1 MSHLDPV
8 VQIGDWYYQVI
19 YGQLWPAT
27 VPLKTEQMVR
37 LEPRLHSLLNFFLQ
51 HPNTLLAKDTLIE
64 KVWPADEGTDAAVMR
79 AVGALRKVLGD
90 DVRAPGYIATVS
102 KKGYCWLADIKAV
115 PAGILQPEDTVSD
128 TVLSLVNE
136 APLPPSRWPWRF
148 ISLTA
153 AAVLLGCAS
162 VAYILASFTTAP
174 LLKLPDTITP
184 ISALSGQEYWA
195 VLNDAKSHA
204 VYQHQ
209 PMDGDSFS
217 WSLQNLADLR
227 VNHLPQQFT
236 GLSQPHWLDAE
247 QILFRSSSVDNR
259 CQFYRQQL
267 LPQPADPVALWP
279 CASVLPQALV
289 RWQQQWLW
297 LDNTAD
303 GRTLELWIATIPQQ
317 PKLLRRLTNQHWPV
331 QHMLMR
337 DDVLYL
343 LVQHTQNSSMLLKLE
358 LPDGELELIRQFP
371 YLIEQFSWWDQQQLL
386 LSPQQHELQLYDV
399 KNNTSQSLGPL
410 TRELTQ
416 AQRYDNRILA
426 TQYLDYTTD
435 IYLLEPFYDTVIA
448 KPWQVSNRSERL
460 VAHSDAGTAF
470 VSDRAGISQIW
481 LAQGRDS
488 IQLSRLME
496 QQQIQQ
502 LLWHQG
508 ELLVLLNSQLYR
520 LAPDGSELS
529 LYPLQAKAAGRY
541 TSCSNQLYWTER
553 RDERWWLM
561 TAQQQLAKPV
571 RAGVLEVRCGP
582 DESLLLQLAD
592 NLNLHLL
599 EPDGIVTSLPVQ
611 LDWRYVKPEQWFSDQ
626 SGIYWLTVEGSEV
639 QAYLWREQH
648 ITISNLPIEGRA
660 VAIYS
665 NGAGLGYLV
674 RPRPHDTDIVWLQ
687 NRR

>member
-19 YGQLWPAT
+19 YGQLWPASL
-27 VPLKTEQMVR
+27 PAKPEQMVR

-115 PAGILQPEDTVSD
+115 PAGVLQPEVTVSD
-128 TVLSLVNE
+128 TVLSLINQ
-136 APLPPSRWPWRF
+136 APSQSQRWPWRF

-162 VAYILASFTTAP
+162 VAYVLASFTAAP

-184 ISALSGQEYWA
+184 ISALSGQEYWP
-195 VLNDAKSHA
+195 VLNDAQSHA

-209 PMDGDSFS
+209 PLEADSVS

-236 GLSQPHWLDAE
+236 ALSQPHWLDTE
-247 QILFRSSSVDNR
+247 HILFRGEKSGES

-267 LPQPADPVALWP
+267 LPQPAEPIALWP
-279 CASVLPQALV
+279 CQSVLPQALL

-303 GRTLELWIATIPQQ
+303 GSSLQLWTGATQQ
-317 PKLLRRLTNQHWPV
+317 APRLLRSLPSQDWPV
-331 QHMLMR
+331 QHMLIQ

-343 LVQHTQNSSMLLKLE
+343 LVQQTQNSSSLFRLK
-358 LPDGELELIRQFP
+358 LPDGEPELVRQFP

-399 KNNTSQSLGPL
+399 KRHSSQSLGPL

-435 IYLLEPFYDTVIA
+435 IYLLEPAADSVAVT
-448 KPWQVSNRSERL
+448 PWQVSNRSERL

-488 IQLSRLME
+488 IQLSRLTE

-508 ELLVLLNSQLYR
+508 ELLALINSRLYHITSN
-520 LAPDGSELS
+520 SELN
-529 LYPLQAKAAGRY
+529 LHAQQAAAPGRY
-541 TSCSNQLYWTER
+541 TSCNDQLYWTEQR
-553 RDERWWLM
+553 EERWWLM
-561 TAQQQLAKPV
+561 TVQQQQAKPV
-571 RAGVLEVRCGP
+571 QAGVVEVRCGP
-582 DESLLLQLAD
+582 DETLLLQLAD
-592 NLNLHLL
+592 NHSLHLL
-599 EPDGIVTSLPVQ
+599 EPDGTLTGLPVQ

-626 SGIYWLTVEGSEV
+626 SGIYWLTAQGTAV
-639 QAYLWREQH
+639 QAYLWQGQQV
-648 ITISNLPIEGRA
+648 ISFNLPIKESA

-674 RPRPHDTDIVWLQ
+674 RPRPHDTDIVWLH

>member
-19 YGQLWPAT
+19 YGQLWPAA
-27 VPLKTEQMVR
+27 VPVKPEHMVR

-64 KVWPADEGTDAAVMR
+64 KVWPAEEGTDAAVMR

-90 DVRAPGYIATVS
+90 DVRAPVYIATIS
-102 KKGYCWLADIKAV
+102 KKGYCWLADINPVAPGTLLPHV
-115 PAGILQPEDTVSD
+115 DLPEVAHPDLTKPV
-128 TVLSLVNE
+128 V
-136 APLPPSRWPWRF
+136 LPPRWPWRF

-153 AAVLLGCAS
+153 AAILLGCAS
-162 VAYILASFTTAP
+162 VAYVLASLTAAP

-184 ISALSGQEYWA
+184 ISALSGQEYWP
-195 VLNDAKSHA
+195 VLNEAQSHV
-204 VYQHQ
+204 VYQHR
-209 PMDGDSFS
+209 PLDANSLN
-217 WSLQNLADLR
+217 WNLQNLTDLR
-227 VNHLPQQFT
+227 VSPLPQQFNA
-236 GLSQPHWLDAE
+236 LSQPHWLDAE
-247 QILFRSSSVDNR
+247 QVLFRGEKPGES

-267 LPQPADPVALWP
+267 LPQPSAPVALWS
-279 CASVLPQALV
+279 CTAVLPQALV

-297 LDNTAD
+297 LDNTYDDTTQA
-303 GRTLELWIATIPQQ
+303 LWIAEAHRPPQR
-317 PKLLRRLTNQHWPV
+317 LRSLTSLYWPV
-331 QHMLMR
+331 QHMLIQ
-337 DDVLYL
+337 DDMLYL
-343 LVQHTQNSSMLLKLE
+343 LVQQTHNSSSLFRLQ
-358 LPDGELELIRQFP
+358 LPDGEPEVVRQFP
-371 YLIEQFSWWDQQQLL
+371 YLIEQFSWWDQHKLL
-386 LSPQQHELQLYDV
+386 LSPAQHELQLYDI
-399 KNNTSQSLGPL
+399 KRDTSQSLGPL

-435 IYLLEPFYDTVIA
+435 IYRLEPYDSTVTL

-488 IQLSRLME
+488 IQLSRLTE

-508 ELLVLLNSQLYR
+508 GLLALINSRLYHITSN
-520 LAPDGSELS
+520 SELN
-529 LYPLQAKAAGRY
+529 LHAQQAAAPGRY
-541 TSCSNQLYWTER
+541 ASCNNQLYWTER
-553 RDERWWLM
+553 RDELWWLM
-561 TAQQQLAKPV
+561 TAQQQQAKPV
-571 RAGVLEVRCGP
+571 QAGVVEVRCGP

-599 EPDGIVTSLPVQ
+599 APDGTLTALPVQ

-626 SGIYWLTVEGSEV
+626 TGIYWLTAQGTDV
-639 QAYLWREQH
+639 QAYLWQEQQVA
-648 ITISNLPIEGRA
+648 IFTLPLEKRA
-660 VAIYS
+660 IAIYS

-674 RPRPHDTDIVWLQ
+674 RPRPHDTDIIWLH

>member
-51 HPNTLLAKDTLIE
+51 HPHILLAKDTLIE

-115 PAGILQPEDTVSD
+115 PAGMLQPEDTVTD
-128 TVLSLVNE
+128 TVLSPVNE
-136 APLPPSRWPWRF
+136 ALLPPPRWPWRF

-162 VAYILASFTTAP
+162 LAYVLARFTTVP

-195 VLNDAKSHA
+195 VLNDTKSHA

-209 PMDGDSFS
+209 PVDVDSFS

-247 QILFRSSSVDNR
+247 HILFRGSTVDNR
-259 CQFYRQQL
+259 CQIYRQQM
-267 LPQPADPVALWP
+267 LPQPTAPVVLWP
-279 CASVLPQALV
+279 CASVLPQGLL
-289 RWQQQWLW
+289 RWHQQWLW

-303 GRTLELWIATIPQQ
+303 GRTLELWIATIPQE
-317 PKLLRRLTNQHWPV
+317 PKLLRRLTNHHWPV

-343 LVQHTQNSSMLLKLE
+343 LAQHTQNSSMLLKLE
-358 LPDGELELIRQFP
+358 LPGGKLELIRRFP
-371 YLIEQFSWWDQQQLL
+371 YLVEQFSWWDQQKLL
-386 LSPQQHELQLYDV
+386 LSPQQNELQLYDV
-399 KNNTSQSLGPL
+399 KNNTSQSLGPV
-410 TRELTQ
+410 TRELMQ

-426 TQYLDYTTD
+426 THYLDYTTD
-435 IYLLEPFYDTVIA
+435 IYQLEPFDDTVTV

-470 VSDRAGISQIW
+470 VSDRAGISQVW

-508 ELLVLLNSQLYR
+508 ELLALLNSQLYR

-529 LYPLQAKAAGRY
+529 LYPLQAKATGRY
-541 TSCSNQLYWTER
+541 ASCGNQLYWTER
-553 RDERWWLM
+553 RDDRWLLM
-561 TAQQQLAKPV
+561 TAQQQQARPV
-571 RAGVLEVRCGP
+571 RVGVVDVRCGP
-582 DESLLLQLAD
+582 DERLLLQLAD

-599 EPDGIVTSLPVQ
+599 EPDGKVTALPVQ

-626 SGIYWLTVEGSEV
+626 SGIYWLTVQGNEV
-639 QAYLWREQH
+639 KAYLWQEQH
-648 ITISNLPIEGRA
+648 VTTFNLPIEEHA

-674 RPRPHDTDIVWLQ
+674 RPRPYDTDIVWLK